1 MRGASAWKEMREK
14 RVSCATWEAKIKSL
28 DQCTR
33 LVQALRLVL
42 EDLGMSDIA
51 KPTLIYN
58 DNQGSVNWSK
68 GWVANRR
75 MQHVNIQN
83 MALGD
88 AREHKEMDIEH
99 SIESELN
106 ATKFLPKKME
116 VLKSSSLFVM

>member
-1 MRGASAWKEMREK
+1 
-14 RVSCATWEAKIKSL
+14 
-28 DQCTR
+28 
-33 LVQALRLVL
+33 
-42 EDLGMSDIA
+42 MSGIGIL
-51 KPTLIYN
+51 TTIYN

-88 AREHKEMDIEH
+88 ARERKEMDIEH